1 LLAPK
6 KIQLGINGSVFIY
19 MRAPKRFSEGVA
31 VGLIVRP
38 GSVGGAPPYKTKMMR
53 PSRALRSERSKLCP
67 QEIVDNVDNAEME
80 DG

>member
-1 LLAPK
+1 
-6 KIQLGINGSVFIY
+6 
-19 MRAPKRFSEGVA
+19 MRAPKRVSEGVA

-38 GSVGGAPPYKTKMMR
+38 GSLGGAPPYKTKMMR

-67 QEIVDNVDNAEME
+67 AQEIVDNVDNAEME